1 MPIRTDADYLPLD
14 RFEKYLER
22 AKGRVEDFLSNVA
35 GLDRSLKFE
44 TSNRN
49 ID

>member
-22 AKGRVEDFLSNVA
+22 AKGRVEDFLSNFA
-35 GLDRSLKFE
+35 GLDRGVEIKTTPCE
-44 TSNRN
+44 PR
-49 ID
+49 